1 MHVITHSMRNTA
13 ETWFSRCGRV
23 NKKGDDGIVID
34 PNLPQMPPDGDGNPG
49 GGDDDDDADDTD
61 GLEVG
66 DSCTDTFDKL
76 DEIPDSAGAC
86 AT

>member
-1 MHVITHSMRNTA
+1 LN
-13 ETWFSRCGRV
+13 
-23 NKKGDDGIVID
+23 
-34 PNLPQMPPDGDGNPG
+34 
-49 GGDDDDDADDTD
+49 DDDDADDTD

-86 AT
+86 ATLYVLATMLTMLDNDL